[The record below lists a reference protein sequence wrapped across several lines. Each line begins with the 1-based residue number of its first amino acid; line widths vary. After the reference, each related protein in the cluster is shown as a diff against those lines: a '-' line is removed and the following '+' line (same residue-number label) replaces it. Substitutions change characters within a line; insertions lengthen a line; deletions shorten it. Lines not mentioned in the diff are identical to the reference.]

1 MKKLY
6 NVLNHTKFPLGPRV
20 SRNDKNPLSMRY
32 CVKMLPNKL
41 MKSPD
46 DLANYT
52 KEIKQLKSNNFVE
65 KTNIKYKRQS
75 DDQD

>member
-1 MKKLY
+1 
-6 NVLNHTKFPLGPRV
+6 
-20 SRNDKNPLSMRY
+20 
-32 CVKMLPNKL
+32 

-52 KEIKQLKSNNFVE
+52 KEIEQLKSNNFVE
-65 KTNIKYKRQS
+65 KASIKYKRQS